1 MKQMQTYRRAS
12 LITIIVGLLA
22 SGCNNNPVIPADT
35 QIVLKGYLYAGQPVQ
50 NIQLTSSI
58 SIVST
63 DTVDPPISNASVV
76 LTKGGTSY
84 ALAATPAQPG
94 FYYYPGSNLSVA
106 TGDDF
111 TIQINYN
118 GQRVTAETI
127 VPTQP
132 QQVTLSTNT
141 MRFQQDTVES
151 RFGTRLSVVGLDT
164 AVVAWSNP
172 NADYFYVVIESIDS
186 SRQLLRNDSVFTR
199 RFVSNPTNEASYTI
213 NNNSILYTGR
223 QILTLYHVNKE
234 YADLYLSRQQ
244 DTYSLN
250 EPLTNVHNGLGI
262 FSAFASDSLYFSV
275 VLE

>member
-1 MKQMQTYRRAS
+1 MNMTQINIRRS
-12 LITIIVGLLA
+12 LIVLVLGLLA
-22 SGCNNNPVIPADT
+22 GGCNNNPVIPNET
-35 QIVLKGYLYAGQPVQ
+35 QIVLRGYLYAGQPVQ

-84 ALAATPAQPG
+84 TLTANPAQPG
-94 FYYYPGSNLSVA
+94 FYHYPGNNLSVA

-111 TIQINYN
+111 TIQVDYD

-132 QQVTLSTNT
+132 QQVMLSTNT
-141 MRFQQDTVES
+141 VRFQQDTVET
-151 RFGTRLSVVGLDT
+151 RFGRRLSIVGLDT
-164 AVVAWSNP
+164 AVVTWSNP

-186 SRQLLRNDSVFTR
+186 TRQLLRNDSLFAR
-199 RFVSNPTNEASYTI
+199 RFVSNPSNEASYTI
-213 NNNSILYTGR
+213 NNNSILYTGKQVLR
-223 QILTLYHVNKE
+223 LYHVNKE

-250 EPLTNVHNGLGI
+250 EPLSNVHNGLGI